1 MSRWEPHLDFW
12 EPHLELMRLLDGLAN
27 EITATTDEEV
37 RGVYDEDWCTRAAAR
52 EVRELIGAVS
62 GAPEIDADVDP
73 TGARIEVESSTHRG
87 NIAEPGRTCH
97 RQH

>member
-1 MSRWEPHLDFW
+1 MSRW
-12 EPHLELMRLLDGLAN
+12 EPHLELMRLLDALAN
-27 EITATTDEEV
+27 EIAATTDDEV
-37 RGVYDEDWCTRAAAR
+37 HRVYEEDWCSRTAAR

-62 GAPEIDADVDP
+62 GDSGIDADVDP
-73 TGARIEVESSTHRG
+73 TEARVELESSTHQG